1 MISKEI
7 RLIDEK
13 GKQIGIFSYD
23 EASKIAKERGL
34 DLVEITKKITPPIY
48 KFGDSGK
55 LRYKKEKEYRK
66 KRLKERQT
74 APKSIRIGF
83 NEGEHDL
90 STKVKRTEKF
100 LGEGK
105 TVTIEMKLR
114 GRQKAHFDLA
124 KEKIGEF
131 LEKIKIE
138 HKIIQPLKR
147 VPRGLITVL
156 KHEGKTI

>member
-1 MISKEI
+1 LIPKEV

-23 EASKIAKERGL
+23 EASRIAQERGL
-34 DLVEITKKITPPIY
+34 GLVEITRKTTPPIY

-74 APKSIRIGF
+74 SPKSIRIGF
-83 NEGEHDL
+83 NEGDHDL
-90 STKVKRTEKF
+90 ETKVKRAEKF
-100 LGEGK
+100 LEEGK

-124 KEKIGEF
+124 KKKISEF
-131 LEKIKIE
+131 LIKIKTE
-138 HKIIQPLKR
+138 HKVIQLLKK

-156 KHEGKTI
+156 KK

>member
-1 MISKEI
+1 MISKEV

-23 EASKIAKERGL
+23 EASKIAQERGL
-34 DLVEITKKITPPIY
+34 DLVEITKKTTPPIY
-48 KFGDSGK
+48 KFGNSSK

-90 STKVKRTEKF
+90 DTKIKKAEKF
-100 LGEGK
+100 LGEEK
-105 TVTIEMKLR
+105 TVTIEMKLK

-124 KEKIGEF
+124 TKKINEF
-131 LEKIKIE
+131 LVKIKIE
-138 HKIIQPLKR
+138 HKVIQPLKR

-156 KHEGKTI
+156 KHEGKII

>member
-1 MISKEI
+1 LIPKEV

-23 EASKIAKERGL
+23 EASKIAQERGL
-34 DLVEITKKITPPIY
+34 DLVEITKKTTPPIY

-55 LRYKKEKEYRK
+55 LRYKREKEFRK

-90 STKVKRTEKF
+90 ETKVKRAEKF
-100 LGEGK
+100 LEEGK

-124 KEKIGEF
+124 KKKINEF
-131 LEKIKIE
+131 LSKIKIE
-138 HKIIQPLKR
+138 HKIIQLLKR

-156 KHEGKTI
+156 KK

>member
-1 MISKEI
+1 LILKEV

-23 EASKIAKERGL
+23 EASKMAQERGL
-34 DLVEITKKITPPIY
+34 GLVEITRKTTPPIY

-55 LRYKKEKEYRK
+55 LRYKKEKEFRK
-66 KRLKERQT
+66 KRLKDKQSS
-74 APKSIRIGF
+74 PKSIRIGF

-90 STKVKRTEKF
+90 ETKVKRTEKF
-100 LGEGK
+100 LQEGK

-114 GRQKAHFDLA
+114 GREKAHFDLA
-124 KEKIGEF
+124 KKKIDEF
-131 LEKIKIE
+131 LAKIE
-138 HKIIQPLKR
+138 IEYKVIQSLKK

-156 KHEGKTI
+156 RK

>member
-1 MISKEI
+1 MISKEV

-23 EASKIAKERGL
+23 EASRIAQERGL
-34 DLVEITKKITPPIY
+34 DLVEITRKTTPPIY

-66 KRLKERQT
+66 KRLKERRT

-83 NEGEHDL
+83 NEGDHDL
-90 STKVKRTEKF
+90 ETKMKRAEKF
-100 LGEGK
+100 LEEGK
-105 TVTIEMKLR
+105 AVTIEMKLR

-131 LEKIKIE
+131 LAKIKTE
-138 HKIIQPLKR
+138 HKVIQLLKK

-156 KHEGKTI
+156 KK

>member
-1 MISKEI
+1 MIPKEV

-23 EASKIAKERGL
+23 EASRIAQERGL
-34 DLVEITKKITPPIY
+34 DLVEITRKTTPPIY

-66 KRLKERQT
+66 KRLKERRT

-83 NEGEHDL
+83 NEGDHDL
-90 STKVKRTEKF
+90 ETKMKRAEKF
-100 LGEGK
+100 LEEGK

-124 KEKIGEF
+124 KKKISEF
-131 LEKIKIE
+131 LAKIKTE
-138 HKIIQPLKR
+138 HKVIQLLKK

-156 KHEGKTI
+156 KK

>member
-1 MISKEI
+1 MILKEV

-23 EASKIAKERGL
+23 EASKMAQERGL
-34 DLVEITKKITPPIY
+34 GLVEITRKTTPPIY

-55 LRYKKEKEYRK
+55 LRYKKEKEFRK
-66 KRLKERQT
+66 KRLKDKQT
-74 APKSIRIGF
+74 SPKSIRIGF

-90 STKVKRTEKF
+90 GTKVKRAEKF
-100 LGEGK
+100 LEEGK

-114 GRQKAHFDLA
+114 GREKAHFDLA
-124 KEKIGEF
+124 KKKIDEF
-131 LEKIKIE
+131 LAKIE
-138 HKIIQPLKR
+138 IEYKVIQSLKK

-156 KHEGKTI
+156 RK

>member
-1 MISKEI
+1 MILKEV

-23 EASKIAKERGL
+23 EASKMAQERGL
-34 DLVEITKKITPPIY
+34 GLVEITRKTTPPIY

-55 LRYKKEKEYRK
+55 LRYKKEKEFRK
-66 KRLKERQT
+66 KRLKDKQSS
-74 APKSIRIGF
+74 PKSIRIGF

-90 STKVKRTEKF
+90 ETKVKRTEKF
-100 LGEGK
+100 LQEGK

-114 GRQKAHFDLA
+114 GREKAHFDLA
-124 KEKIGEF
+124 KKKIDEF
-131 LEKIKIE
+131 LAKIE
-138 HKIIQPLKR
+138 IEYKVIQSLKK

-156 KHEGKTI
+156 RK

>member
-1 MISKEI
+1 LIPKEV

-23 EASKIAKERGL
+23 EASKIAQERGL
-34 DLVEITKKITPPIY
+34 GLVEITKKTTPPIY

-90 STKVKRTEKF
+90 ETKIKRAEKF
-100 LGEGK
+100 LEEGK

-124 KEKIGEF
+124 KEKISEF

-138 HKIIQPLKR
+138 HKVIQLLKR

-156 KHEGKTI
+156 KK

>member
-1 MISKEI
+1 MIPKEV

-13 GKQIGIFSYD
+13 GKQIGILSYD
-23 EASKIAKERGL
+23 EASKIAQERGL
-34 DLVEITKKITPPIY
+34 DLVEITKRTTPPIY

-55 LRYKKEKEYRK
+55 LRYKKEKAFRK
-66 KRLKERQT
+66 KRLKERKT

-90 STKVKRTEKF
+90 DTKVKRAEKF
-100 LGEGK
+100 LEEGK

-124 KEKIGEF
+124 KKKINEF
-131 LEKIKIE
+131 LSKIKIE
-138 HKIIQPLKR
+138 HKVIQLLKR

-156 KHEGKTI
+156 KE